1 MEYGTR
7 EVRQVRAAQ
16 NQSLFREINEEVK
29 ALNDSFST
37 LLPIGEWVCECA
49 DLTCVERI
57 EMTGAKYEAIR
68 QGPNRFPVIPG
79 HELPEVE
86 RVVQGATA
94 ISWSRRSAPEPPS
107 QKTTTHA
114 NLTERRNG
122 GARSRPALRDP
133 RHRPAR
139 RGAAPRGSARTAR
152 LGRLDHQQPNVDGEI
167 S

>member
-29 ALNDSFST
+29 ALNDSFSM

-107 QKTTTHA
+107 HKTTTHA
-114 NLTERRNG
+114 NVTERAVIQLGDLPG
-122 GARSRPALRDP
+122 GTT
-133 RHRPAR
+133 
-139 RGAAPRGSARTAR
+139 RGDRAEES
-152 LGRLDHQQPNVDGEI
+152 LSVFLLDRMEP
-167 S
+167 